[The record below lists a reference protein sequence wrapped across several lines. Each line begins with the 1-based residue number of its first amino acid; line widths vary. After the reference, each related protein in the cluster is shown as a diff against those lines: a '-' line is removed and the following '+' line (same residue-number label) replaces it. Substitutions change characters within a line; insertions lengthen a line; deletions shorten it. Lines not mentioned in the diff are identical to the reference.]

1 LTILTPFAIGN
12 SIFTGRQVGS
22 TSVELGQLALAGMEQ
37 GNLMA
42 VLQDYDR
49 GDHGRVHAVFVGPG
63 QQVPARVRVILDY
76 LLEHVQ
82 LGDD

>member
-1 LTILTPFAIGN
+1 MEQG
-12 SIFTGRQVGS
+12 
-22 TSVELGQLALAGMEQ
+22 EQ

-42 VLQDYDR
+42 VLQDYNPRDR
-49 GDHGRVHAVFVGPG
+49 GLVHAVFVGPC

-76 LLEHVQ
+76 LLEQVQ

>member
-1 LTILTPFAIGN
+1 MEQG
-12 SIFTGRQVGS
+12 
-22 TSVELGQLALAGMEQ
+22 EQ

-42 VLQDYDR
+42 VLQDYNPRDR
-49 GDHGRVHAVFVGPG
+49 GRVHAVFVEPG

-76 LLEHVQ
+76 LLEQVQ